1 MAEPKK
7 KPNPKS
13 SSKNGRLS
21 KPPFRQRLR
30 RNLWTLM
37 GMTLGFFVFI
47 GLGWIPSF
55 EIPGI
60 TTTRAAF
67 DTEPEFVERLNLP
80 DGFRIN
86 LYAVGLGRVRGMT
99 LTPTGDLLVTSPGR
113 RLLRVKADGDGDGRT
128 DGVKTLLDDL
138 GSPHGLLLDGPW
150 LYVAETGRI
159 VRMRYDTV
167 QGRIVGGR
175 ESMAEGIPPGGAHW
189 TRTIKKGPNGWFYV
203 SIGSACN
210 VCREG
215 HPWRA
220 AMIRFRQG
228 REPELF
234 ASGLRNTVGFDW
246 HPASGRL
253 YGVDNG
259 RDWMGD
265 DFPPEE
271 LNEIR
276 KGGFYGWPYF
286 HGDNAADPSY
296 GNRGQML
303 AAHTLKPVHKLTAH
317 SAPLAILFLR
327 HLKAPG
333 FENAALVTRHGSW
346 NRSSKSG
353 YDIVSLHWSGEGKIT
368 QRPFLT
374 GFETDGDVTGRPVDV
389 IEAKD
394 GTIYVSDDLSGVVWR
409 ITHDASQ

>member
-1 MAEPKK
+1 
-7 KPNPKS
+7 
-13 SSKNGRLS
+13 
-21 KPPFRQRLR
+21 
-30 RNLWTLM
+30 
-37 GMTLGFFVFI
+37 
-47 GLGWIPSF
+47 
-55 EIPGI
+55 
-60 TTTRAAF
+60 
-67 DTEPEFVERLNLP
+67 
-80 DGFRIN
+80 
-86 LYAVGLGRVRGMT
+86 
-99 LTPTGDLLVTSPGR
+99 
-113 RLLRVKADGDGDGRT
+113 
-128 DGVKTLLDDL
+128 
-138 GSPHGLLLDGPW
+138 
-150 LYVAETGRI
+150 
-159 VRMRYDTV
+159 MRYDTV

-346 NRSSKSG
+346 NRSSKSWLRYRLAPLERG
-353 YDIVSLHWSGEGKIT
+353 GQDHPAAVLDRFRDGRRRDRTPRRRYRSEG
-368 QRPFLT
+368 RH
-374 GFETDGDVTGRPVDV
+374 
-389 IEAKD
+389 
-394 GTIYVSDDLSGVVWR
+394 DLCF
-409 ITHDASQ
+409 